1 MTAVRATRPDDVLPQ
16 GERKYREVQAMFDRI
31 APRYD
36 HVNRVI
42 SLGQDR
48 RWRRRTVTALQ
59 LAPGACV
66 LDVACGTGDLCNDLA
81 AAGHRPVGVDFSA
94 GMLAAAHTRAPLV
107 RGDALH
113 LPVPDGAV
121 DGIVT
126 GFALRNFVDLEGFLR
141 ECARALR
148 PGGRLSAL
156 DAAEPEHALLRA
168 GHDLWFRRIVP
179 FVGGWLGHDADAYH
193 YLPRSTAYLPAP
205 RDLVALLER
214 VGFAAVGRVTFTAG
228 AVQLLTGTRA

>member
-1 MTAVRATRPDDVLPQ
+1 MTAVRATRPDDALPQ

-179 FVGGWLGHDADAYH
+179 FVGGRLGHDADAYH

>member
-1 MTAVRATRPDDVLPQ
+1 VTAVETTRRDEPLPQ
-16 GERKYREVQAMFDRI
+16 GEQKHREVLAMFDRI

-36 HVNRVI
+36 RVNRVI

-48 RWRRRTVTALQ
+48 RWRRRTVAALR
-59 LAPGACV
+59 LAPGATV
-66 LDVACGTGDLCNDLA
+66 LDVACGTGDLCDDLFT
-81 AAGHRPVGVDFSA
+81 AGHRPLGLDFSA

-107 RGDALH
+107 RGDALR
-113 LPVPDGAV
+113 LPVPDGAL
-121 DGIVT
+121 DGVVT
-126 GFALRNFVDLEGFLR
+126 GFALRNFVDLEAFLR
-141 ECARALR
+141 ECARVLR

-179 FVGGWLGHDADAYH
+179 FVGGRLGHDADAYR
-193 YLPRSTAYLPAP
+193 YLPRSTAYLPRA
-205 RDLVALLER
+205 RELLALLER
-214 VGFAAVGRVTFTAG
+214 VGFAEVGRATFTAG